1 MIKYFRVVKETPLWE
16 IGAIISDELENE
28 QYIGI
33 EDIWNK
39 TKNQTEYLSRSI
51 IEENVPEFFQR
62 VYKSN
67 GEKLIFKT
75 AEQMKKVYE
84 GFVEDVKDKTKE
96 IKKGR
101 YGKS

>member
-28 QYIGI
+28 HYIGI